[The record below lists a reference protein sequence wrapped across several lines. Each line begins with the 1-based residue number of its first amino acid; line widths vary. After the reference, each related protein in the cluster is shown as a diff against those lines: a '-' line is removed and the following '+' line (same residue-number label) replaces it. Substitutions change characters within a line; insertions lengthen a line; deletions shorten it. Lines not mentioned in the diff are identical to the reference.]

1 MKENVQLFCSHRKF
15 SNIVAYS
22 KLENKRCVPNEVDDQ
37 LRDLQVLPDSLSL
50 SLCMGGWVGVC
61 VCVFVAFSKAWED
74 RGKAMK

>member
-1 MKENVQLFCSHRKF
+1 MFCSHRKF

-22 KLENKRCVPNEVDDQ
+22 KLENKKCVPNEVDDQ

-50 SLCMGGWVGVC
+50 CMGGCVC
-61 VCVFVAFSKAWED
+61 VCVFVAFSKAWEE

>member
-1 MKENVQLFCSHRKF
+1 MLWKLEENVQLFCSHRKF

-22 KLENKRCVPNEVDDQ
+22 KLENKKCVPNEVDDQ

-50 SLCMGGWVGVC
+50 CMGGCVC